1 MLRQTFQGKDI
12 LIIHNIIKGNYIV
25 IYEGETVEVDQRPIT
40 DQELEQMR
48 RRHSNSN
55 NSSYPSIIL
64 EDLLSEI
71 LDPLILNGYD

>member
-55 NSSYPSIIL
+55 NASYPLDNIES
-64 EDLLSEI
+64 LLSEI